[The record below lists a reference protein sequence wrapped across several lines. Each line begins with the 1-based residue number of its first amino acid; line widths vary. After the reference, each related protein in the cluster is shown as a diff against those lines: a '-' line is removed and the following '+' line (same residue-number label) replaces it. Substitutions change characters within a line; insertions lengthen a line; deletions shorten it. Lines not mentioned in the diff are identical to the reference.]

1 MYESLSAVAGF
12 DTAAIRW
19 DAEAYPERLWAGD
32 PTVWSEDP
40 IPELADRLGWLKLH
54 ETMPARVPEMTAIA
68 QSLVDDGVLDVVVC
82 GMGGSSLAPDVFA
95 HVIGSA
101 ATYPK
106 VTVLDS
112 THPAAVETV
121 ASAIDIERA
130 AFVVSSK
137 SGTTLE
143 TLSFFRYFW
152 ERTGGDGS
160 RFIAITDPGTP
171 LAELGAE
178 RGFRAVVLAPPD
190 VGGRYSALTPFGL
203 LPVALMGIDPRALLE
218 RAAAFASDAA
228 GRPAA
233 EDPAIALGL
242 AWAAHAMNGHDKLT
256 FRTSPGLAAFPAWLE
271 QLVAESLGKDGKGI
285 VPIAGEPPLST
296 YGYDR
301 IFVDYVLAGEELE
314 ELPED
319 LPVARFELADGLD
332 LAVEM
337 LRAEVATAA
346 AGQVLGVH
354 PFDQPDVERAKQL
367 ARRAMSGEGGDDSVA
382 PVPAVGDTFRVR
394 LERFLRDVRPGDY
407 VALQAYL
414 APDPDIEAAAS
425 RIRRIVAERYEC
437 ATTFGYGPRFLHS
450 TGQLH
455 KGGPNTGVFIQLVDR
470 PSHDVP
476 VPETDYTFGRL
487 IAAQAAGDYAALRE
501 VDRRVLRVDV
511 TDGGMEALIEALE
524 LRLAG
529 IRRRRSR
536 SRSTPI
542 SSSSSAVP
550 ATWPAPSCCPPCI
563 GSSGVGTSP
572 TPCRCSGWRAATSP
586 TTSTAAS
593 SEMPCPKPVTTS
605 TTIGWAEPSTTSRCA
620 TASRRWRRGSARSR
634 MPPVSAA
641 TGRSTSPSLPMSS
654 RTR

>member
-68 QSLVDDGVLDVVVC
+68 QSLVDDGVLDVVVS

-285 VPIAGEPPLST
+285 VPIAGEPP
-296 YGYDR
+296 DR
-301 IFVDYVLAGEELE
+301 
-314 ELPED
+314 
-319 LPVARFELADGLD
+319 
-332 LAVEM
+332 
-337 LRAEVATAA
+337 
-346 AGQVLGVH
+346 
-354 PFDQPDVERAKQL
+354 K
-367 ARRAMSGEGGDDSVA
+367 SV
-382 PVPAVGDTFRVR
+382 V
-394 LERFLRDVRPGDY
+394 
-407 VALQAYL
+407 
-414 APDPDIEAAAS
+414 
-425 RIRRIVAERYEC
+425 
-437 ATTFGYGPRFLHS
+437 
-450 TGQLH
+450 
-455 KGGPNTGVFIQLVDR
+455 
-470 PSHDVP
+470 
-476 VPETDYTFGRL
+476 
-487 IAAQAAGDYAALRE
+487 
-501 VDRRVLRVDV
+501 
-511 TDGGMEALIEALE
+511 
-524 LRLAG
+524 
-529 IRRRRSR
+529 
-536 SRSTPI
+536 
-542 SSSSSAVP
+542 
-550 ATWPAPSCCPPCI
+550 
-563 GSSGVGTSP
+563 
-572 TPCRCSGWRAATSP
+572 
-586 TTSTAAS
+586 
-593 SEMPCPKPVTTS
+593 
-605 TTIGWAEPSTTSRCA
+605 
-620 TASRRWRRGSARSR
+620 
-634 MPPVSAA
+634 
-641 TGRSTSPSLPMSS
+641 
-654 RTR
+654 